1 MLSSGWI
8 AKANLY
14 LDRRVVSI
22 FILGIAQGFPWV
34 MIGSVLTLWL
44 KENGISRASI
54 GYAGLIF
61 TVYAAN
67 FLWAPAV
74 DQFNPR
80 LFNRLG
86 NRQSWIILCQV
97 FVIGGCL
104 LMSISDPAINAKAVV
119 LIGLLIAVSSATQDI
134 AIDAY
139 RVDSFAHS
147 EPELISTGAAAATA
161 GWWTGYAGLG
171 YIPLRLSDMNWS
183 WPNLYLLLAG
193 LTLCLLVVTWNLPKP
208 RYYQR
213 NKQLETF
220 SHYLEM
226 SASAGRARKL
236 ALSLLIP
243 TPAVICL
250 WAIIGSPGLPEAV
263 ADHSAYI
270 PVLIVVVLVLVVLIG
285 VSITRLNLQNAASE
299 RNTVTNHTERL
310 DRTLAWILTSLVAPL
325 KDFFERS
332 GVRFAIALFAFV
344 LLFKIGEAFL
354 GRMSIVFYKEVGF
367 SNTDIANYSKM
378 LTWWLTIIF
387 ALLGGLVNARF
398 GLVKGLVVSGCAM
411 AASNLMF
418 AWIAMTG
425 PDINLY
431 IATIVVDGFAAAWSS
446 VAFVSVISLLCNHS
460 FSATQYA
467 LMASLSNLGRTTL
480 SSISGQVVDWLN
492 GNWSLFFVLTTFMVI
507 PSLVIL
513 LVYLRKPIAEMEGRS
528 KPLPDN
534 TADRT

>member
-1 MLSSGWI
+1 MLQSGWTSK
-8 AKANLY
+8 AKVY
-14 LDRRVVSI
+14 FDKRVLSV

-74 DQFNPR
+74 DQINPR
-80 LFNRLG
+80 LFKHLG
-86 NRQSWIILCQV
+86 NRQSWIVICQV
-97 FVIGGCL
+97 FIFGGCV
-104 LMSISDPAINAKAVV
+104 LMSLSDPALSAKTVV
-119 LIGLLIAVSSATQDI
+119 LIGLLIAASSATQDI

-139 RVDSFAHS
+139 RVDSFAQT
-147 EPELISTGAAAATA
+147 EPELISAGAAAVTA

-171 YIPLRLSDMNWS
+171 YLPLRLSDMGWS

-193 LTLCLLVVTWNLPKP
+193 ITFCLLVVSWHIPKP
-208 RYYQR
+208 RFYQR
-213 NKQLETF
+213 NKQLQTF
-220 SHYLEM
+220 GDYLDI
-226 SASAGRARKL
+226 AARTDRKKKL
-236 ALSLLIP
+236 TLSIFIP
-243 TPAVICL
+243 LPPVICL
-250 WAIIGSPGLPEAV
+250 WAILGSPGLP
-263 ADHSAYI
+263 DSISGHTTYI
-270 PVLIVVVLVLVVLIG
+270 PLLIVLELLLITTVVILL
-285 VSITRLNLQNAASE
+285 TKLQPAQNSTPSH
-299 RNTVTNHTERL
+299 RTGSL
-310 DRTLAWILTSLVAPL
+310 DITLAWILTSLVAPL
-325 KDFFERS
+325 KDFFQRS
-332 GVRFAIALFAFV
+332 GVRFAVALFSFV

-378 LTWWLTIIF
+378 LTWWLTIVF

-398 GLVKGLVVSGCAM
+398 GLIKGLVISGCAM
-411 AASNLMF
+411 AGSNLMF
-418 AWIAMTG
+418 AWIATVG

-446 VAFVSVISLLCNHS
+446 VAFVAMISLLCNHT

-467 LMASLSNLGRTTL
+467 LMVSLSNLGRTTL
-480 SSISGQVVDWLN
+480 SSVSGQVVDWLG
-492 GNWSLFFVLTTFMVI
+492 GNWSLFFVLTMFMVI

-513 LVYLRKPIAEMEGRS
+513 LVYLRKPITELERRGQNAYSRQIKQG
-528 KPLPDN
+528 
-534 TADRT
+534 